1 MIANTSPQTSATL
14 TEDKH
19 LPLVLVADDNNDNRA
34 LCVDYLKAR
43 GFRLAEACNG
53 HEAVALAS
61 QLGPDAILMDVHMPE
76 LDGLEAIRRIRAQ
89 AALTTTP
96 IVALTA
102 MAMEQDRVECMAAG
116 ATAYMSKPMS
126 LRALVQLLTQLV
138 SEQTA
143 V

>member
-1 MIANTSPQTSATL
+1 MSPASPQTSTAAT
-14 TEDKH
+14 EAKR
-19 LPLVLVADDNNDNRA
+19 LPLVLVADDNLDNRM

-53 HEAVALAS
+53 HEAVALAI
-61 QLGPDAILMDVHMPE
+61 QLDPDAILMDVHMPE
-76 LDGLEAIRRIRAQ
+76 LDGLEAMRRIRAQ

-102 MAMEQDRVECMAAG
+102 LAMAQDRVDCMAAG
-116 ATAYMSKPMS
+116 ATAYLSKPVS
-126 LRALVQLLTQLV
+126 LRALVQLLMQLI
-138 SEQTA
+138 SGQSA